1 MYKGG
6 GNFMKRIAFQGEKGA
21 YSEEAIYKHYGT
33 QVETVPRLYIK
44 DVFNSVETG
53 EADYGLIAVE
63 NSIEGTIV
71 RSFDLLNERA
81 LKASGEEIHKIQHC
95 LISHPDA
102 RLVEIKKVYSHPQAI
117 GQSREY
123 LENHNI
129 EAMNFYDT
137 AGSIKWIKD
146 NNIMDAA
153 GIASAQA
160 AETYGMKILVSGIET
175 NSENYTRFLEIGYDK
190 PEPTGKDKT
199 TLAFIVEHRPGT
211 LVASLKEFSERGINL
226 EKIESRPRIGNPWEY
241 IFFVDLEGH
250 IKDKSISNAL
260 EGLTKHTLYM
270 KILGSYP
277 RA

>member
-1 MYKGG
+1 
-6 GNFMKRIAFQGEKGA
+6 MKKVAFQGEKGA

-33 QVETVPRLYIK
+33 KVEAVPRPYIR
-44 DVFNSVETG
+44 DVFNAVEAG

-71 RSFDLLNERA
+71 RSFDLLNERS
-81 LKASGEEIHKIQHC
+81 LKASGEEILRIKHC
-95 LISHPDA
+95 LIGHPDA
-102 RLVEIKKVYSHPQAI
+102 KLEDIKKAYSHPQAL

-123 LENHNI
+123 LESHDI

-137 AGSIKWIKD
+137 AGSVKWIKD
-146 NNIMDAA
+146 NNILDAA

-160 AETYGMKILVSGIET
+160 AETYGMKILANGIET
-175 NSENYTRFLEIGYDK
+175 NSENYTRFLEIGFDE
-190 PEPTGKDKT
+190 PNPTGRDKT
-199 TLAFIVEHRPGT
+199 TLAYIVAHRPGT

-241 IFFVDLEGH
+241 IFFVDLDGH
-250 IKDKSISNAL
+250 VKDESISGAL
-260 EGLTKHTLYM
+260 KALREHILYL

>member
-1 MYKGG
+1 
-6 GNFMKRIAFQGEKGA
+6 MKRVAFQGEKGA

-33 QVETVPRLYIK
+33 MVETVPRPYIK
-44 DVFNSVETG
+44 DVFNSVQAG
-53 EADYGLIAVE
+53 EVDYGLIAVE

-71 RSFDLLNERA
+71 RSFDLLNERT
-81 LKASGEEIHKIQHC
+81 LRASGEEIHRIQHC
-95 LISHPDA
+95 LIGHPDSE
-102 RLVEIKKVYSHPQAI
+102 LEDIKKAYSHPQAI

-123 LENHNI
+123 LESHNI

-137 AGSIKWIKD
+137 AGSVKWIKE

-160 AETYGMKILVSGIET
+160 AETYGMKILVRGIET
-175 NSENYTRFLEIGYDK
+175 NEENYTRFLEIGYDE
-190 PEPTGKDKT
+190 PEPTGRDKT
-199 TLAFIVEHRPGT
+199 TLAFIVAHRPGT

-250 IKDKSISNAL
+250 IKDNSISSAL
-260 EGLTKHTLYM
+260 EGLKYHTLYL